1 MTEDPPA
8 GSGGAP
14 DEGLDPQAP
23 SSGPVPPPGSVPL
36 PPTPPPGAVPPSPM
50 PPPASA
56 PPSMPPPAMPPPAMP
71 PPVPPPGGPGYGPPS
86 YGAPVYGAGAYGP
99 SEGYFGSS
107 GGVSLAS
114 YGARLGGWLIDFV
127 IVLAVTLVVT
137 IPLHQFHRQHVLVR
151 GTYSYRYHLGG
162 LGIVLD
168 AAIVIVY
175 GGLFCGSARGQT
187 PGMMATKTRVVRT
200 GTTNAIGYGRAFGR
214 AAFEYLLS
222 VALFLPW
229 VLDMLFPIWDPQ
241 NQTLHDKVAGTVVI
255 NT

>member
-1 MTEDPPA
+1 MTQDPPGGSDGAPHEGQDPHSPSA
-8 GSGGAP
+8 GS
-14 DEGLDPQAP
+14 
-23 SSGPVPPPGSVPL
+23 VPPPGSVPL
-36 PPTPPPGAVPPSPM
+36 PPTPPPGAM
-50 PPPASA
+50 PPPAM
-56 PPSMPPPAMPPPAMP
+56 PPPAMPPPAMPPPAMP

-86 YGAPVYGAGAYGP
+86 YPPAYGAPGYGAGAYGP
-99 SEGYFGSS
+99 SEGYFGAA
-107 GGVSLAS
+107 GGASLAS

-127 IVLAVTLVVT
+127 IVVVVTLIVT
-137 IPLHQFHRQHVLVR
+137 LPLHQIHRQHVLVR

-162 LGIVLD
+162 VGIVID

-187 PGMMATKTRVVRT
+187 LGMMATKTRVVRT
-200 GTTNAIGYGRAFGR
+200 GSSSAIGYGRAFGR

-229 VLDMLFPIWDPQ
+229 VLDMLFPIWDPK